1 MNGNHND
8 DVNTDHNNGGNAN
21 QMRGVSSITML
32 MKEVASA
39 GFLRCFLF
47 SF

>member
-1 MNGNHND
+1 MNGNHN
-8 DVNTDHNNGGNAN
+8 NDHNGGNAN

>member
-8 DVNTDHNNGGNAN
+8 DVNTDHNDVNAN

-32 MKEVASA
+32 MREVPSA
-39 GFLRCFLF
+39 GFFRCFLF